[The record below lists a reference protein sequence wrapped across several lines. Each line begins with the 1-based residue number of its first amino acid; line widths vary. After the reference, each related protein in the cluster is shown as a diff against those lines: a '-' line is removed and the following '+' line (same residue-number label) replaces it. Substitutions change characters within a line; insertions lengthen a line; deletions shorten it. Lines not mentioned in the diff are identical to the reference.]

1 MRGLF
6 VCYFGKPLLM
16 QPVGSATIT
25 AAMAMTV
32 IGSAD
37 AQSSVTLYGI
47 VSTDITYISNV
58 SNVSNAGGSSVWRY
72 TAAIGARVKF
82 GHAAV
87 NAALRVRTR
96 RRSPVRR

>member
-25 AAMAMTV
+25 AAMAITV

-47 VSTDITYISNV
+47 VSTDITYI